1 MAMNETSDI
10 QGIAGQIRELA
21 ARLAGELTRF
31 GGTGE
36 PLAAMAAAR
45 ELSEALDA
53 ALQVAVDRARTAD
66 RTWREIGDALGTTR
80 QAAFQRFGRPV
91 DPRTGEPMTR
101 ETLPG
106 AAGKAVE
113 LLAAMVEGRWDDVR
127 QDFDDRMRGAL
138 GTDRLAQAWA
148 GMVASIGAYEGM
160 GEPFTHQVEPH
171 TVVEVPLRCEAGEA
185 TGRVVYDGDGRV
197 AGLWLRP

>member
-1 MAMNETSDI
+1 MDETGDVR
-10 QGIAGQIRELA
+10 GIARQIGELA

-45 ELSEALDA
+45 ELAEALDV
-53 ALQVAVDRARTAD
+53 ALQAAVDKGRAAG

-80 QAAFQRFGRPV
+80 QAAFQRFGRPL

-106 AAGKAVE
+106 AADSAVD
-113 LLAAMVEGRWDDVR
+113 LLVALVQGRWDDVQR
-127 QDFDDRMRGAL
+127 DLDDRMRAAL
-138 GTDRLAQAWA
+138 HADRLAQAWT
-148 GMVASIGAYEGM
+148 GIVSSIGAYEAM
-160 GEPFTHQVEPH
+160 GEPFTHQVGSR
-171 TVVEVPLRCEAGEA
+171 TVVEVPLRCEAGEITA
-185 TGRVVYDGDGRV
+185 RVVCNGDGKV
-197 AGLWLRP
+197 AGLWFRP